1 MRINHRFPLRYPLQI
16 LPLAV
21 LTLASPH
28 AHGACDLVSTIGSD
42 VQICDSGS
50 SGPLTNPGGNNTLV
64 FPAGGTGSIIGSVTY
79 GAGRDRIDM
88 NSGSIVGNFNQ
99 GAGVDQFNI
108 TAGTITGDVN
118 QSFDPDDFAMSGGTM
133 RSLTQGDGLD
143 TFLMT
148 GGTISNAFEDGDLAK
163 MTGGS
168 IGRVDMKLDDNTFD
182 MSGGTIV
189 NNLVAGFGRD
199 TIIVSGGSI
208 GGLISISGGN
218 DRVTVSGGEIRGG
231 IRTSF
236 GNDTFTWL
244 NGGSIRGSVL
254 MESDNDSAT
263 LRNLDENHLG
273 PNPLLNGGA
282 GTDLL
287 TFDATTSAKPE
298 RYANW
303 ETVNLD
309 NGSQLDLAGIFTLG
323 DSVSGTGVMNVD
335 ASSTLTSVS
344 GSISPFTSSG
354 LVTLNN
360 AGTLDMSTGS
370 ASDTLTVNGNYV
382 GSNGQLLLQS
392 VLGGDNSPSDK
403 LVVSRG
409 AISGTTQIAVSNLG
423 GTGALTLQNG
433 IEVVQAANGA
443 TSDNSAFSLKNS
455 LSVGAYQY
463 YLFKGGATAGSE
475 NSWFLRSSVIS
486 APLAAM
492 SVPEEPAAEPPTPT
506 PPSTP
511 APPAPPTPI
520 PPPTPP
526 VAPAPTPVP
535 TPTNPTPPTVQPA
548 IAQPVPAP
556 GTPPLPEPVRGAAPV
571 PLYRLEVP
579 NYAVVTPAVA
589 TLALSSLGTFHERQ
603 GDQNLLTETGVL
615 PAGWARLFGNDFR
628 QDWSG
633 TVAPSLDASLK
644 GYQIGH
650 DLLALQTGNG
660 RTQRIGLFVAHTRMD
675 GHVKGF
681 AEGFKD
687 RRTGKLKIQGDSLG
701 LYWTLIDPKGWYVD
715 AVAMG
720 TRVDGSTRSQ
730 RGIRMDTEGDALSL
744 SVEAGYPIELNPD
757 WIIEPQAQV
766 IHQRIDLDS
775 QNDGIS
781 HVAFDSQPYTSARLG
796 GRLEGRYQVRG
807 IPVEPFLQGN
817 LWHNFDG
824 SDTLTFDYSDRIKT
838 EHKST
843 TADMGVG
850 LTARLSREISLY
862 LSADYSSNLDDNDL
876 DGLRGNLGVR
886 VSW

>member
-1 MRINHRFPLRYPLQI
+1 MRIDHRLLLRYTARI

-21 LTLASPH
+21 LSFISPH
-28 AHGACDLVSTIGSD
+28 AHGACDLATTIGNAIQ
-42 VQICDSGS
+42 VCDSGS
-50 SGPLTNPGGNNTLV
+50 SGPLNKPAGNNTLI

-79 GAGRDRIDM
+79 GSGSDSIEM
-88 NSGSIVGNFNQ
+88 NSGNITGSFNQ
-99 GAGVDQFNI
+99 GAGADQFRI
-108 TAGTITGDVN
+108 TAGNITGDVN
-118 QSFDPDDFAMSGGTM
+118 QGTDRDNFFMSGGTL

-148 GGTISNAFEDGDLAK
+148 GGTISNAFEDGDQAR
-163 MTGGS
+163 MTGGT

-189 NNLVAGFGRD
+189 NNLVTGFGRD
-199 TIIVSGGSI
+199 TIILSGGSI
-208 GGLISISGGN
+208 GGVVSVSGGN

-231 IRTSF
+231 VRASF

-244 NGGSIRGSVL
+244 NGGYIRGSVL
-254 MESDNDSAT
+254 MEGDNDTAT
-263 LRNLDENHLG
+263 LRNLNESFLG

-287 TFDATTSAKPE
+287 TFDATTSANPA
-298 RYANW
+298 RYTNW
-303 ETVNLD
+303 ETVNVS
-309 NGSQLDLAGIFTLG
+309 NGSRLDLAGIFTLG
-323 DSVSGTGVMNVD
+323 DNVSGTGVMNVD
-335 ASSTLTSVS
+335 ASSTLTSAS

-354 LVTLNN
+354 LTTLNN
-360 AGTLDMSTGS
+360 AGTLDMSNGS
-370 ASDTLTVNGNYV
+370 SSATDTLTVNGNYV

-392 VLGGDNSPSDK
+392 VLGDDSSPSDK

-409 AISGTTQIAVSNLG
+409 SISGTTRIAVNNLG

-433 IEVVQAANGA
+433 IEVVEAANGA
-443 TSDNSAFSLKNS
+443 TSDNSAFSLQNS

-486 APLAAM
+486 VPLSDM
-492 SVPEEPAAEPPTPT
+492 SVPEEPVAEPPPIPV
-506 PPSTP
+506 PPQ
-511 APPAPPTPI
+511 PPTQI
-520 PPPTPP
+520 PPTPP
-526 VAPAPTPVP
+526 VAPSP
-535 TPTNPTPPTVQPA
+535 TPTPPTSPTPTVQPA
-548 IAQPVPAP
+548 MTQPVPAP
-556 GTPPLPEPVRGAAPV
+556 GTPPLPEPVRGAAPI

-579 NYAVVTPAVA
+579 NYAVVPPAVA
-589 TLALSSLGTFHERQ
+589 KLALSSLGTFHERQ
-603 GDQNLLTETGVL
+603 GDQNLLTETGAF
-615 PAGWARLFGNDFR
+615 PAGWARIFGNDFR

-633 TVAPSLDASLK
+633 TVAPNLDASLK

-650 DLLALQTGNG
+650 DLLALQTGSG
-660 RTQRIGLFVAHTRMD
+660 RTQRAGLFVAHTRLD

-701 LYWTLIDPKGWYVD
+701 LYWTLIDPQGWYVD

-730 RGIRMDTEGDALSL
+730 RGIPMDIEGDALSF
-744 SVEAGYPIELNPD
+744 SIEAGYPIELNPD
-757 WIIEPQAQV
+757 WVIEPQAQV

-781 HVAFDSQPYTSARLG
+781 HVAFDSQPYTTARLG

-807 IPVEPFLQGN
+807 IPVEPFVQGN
-817 LWHNFDG
+817 MWHNFDG
-824 SDTLTFDYSDRIKT
+824 SDTLTFDHSDRIKT

-850 LTARLSREISLY
+850 LTARLSSEISLY

-876 DGLRGNLGVR
+876 DGLRGNLGLR

>member
-1 MRINHRFPLRYPLQI
+1 MRIDYPCVLRYPLRI

-21 LTLASPH
+21 MTSISPY
-28 AHGACDLVSTIGSD
+28 AHGDCDLIATLGND
-42 VQICDSGS
+42 VQVCDSGS
-50 SGPLTNPGGNNTLV
+50 SGSLTRPAGNNTLI
-64 FPAGGTGSIIGSVTY
+64 FPAGGTGSINGSVTY
-79 GAGRDRIDM
+79 GPGSDRIEM
-88 NSGSIVGNFNQ
+88 NSGSITGNFNQ
-99 GAGVDQFNI
+99 GAGADQFRI
-108 TAGTITGDVN
+108 TAGNITGDVN
-118 QSFDPDDFAMSGGTM
+118 QGADRDDFFMSGGTL

-143 TFLMT
+143 NFVMS
-148 GGTISNAFEDGDLAK
+148 GGTISNAFEDGDQAR
-163 MTGGS
+163 MTGGT

-199 TIIVSGGSI
+199 TIILSGGSI
-208 GGLISISGGN
+208 GGVVSISGGN

-236 GNDTFTWL
+236 GSDSFTWL
-244 NGGSIRGSVL
+244 NGGYIRGTVL
-254 MESDNDSAT
+254 MEGDDDTAILS
-263 LRNLDENHLG
+263 NLNETYLA
-273 PNPLLNGGA
+273 PNPQLNGGP

-287 TFDATTSAKPE
+287 TFDTTTSAKPE
-298 RYANW
+298 RYTNW
-303 ETVNLD
+303 ETVNLN
-309 NGSQLDLAGIFTLG
+309 NGSRLDLAGIFTLG
-323 DSVSGTGVMNVD
+323 DNTSGTGVMNVD

-360 AGTLDMSTGS
+360 AGTLDMSSGS
-370 ASDTLTVNGNYV
+370 NSTTDTLTVNGNYV

-403 LVVSRG
+403 LMVARG

-423 GTGALTLQNG
+423 GSGALTLQNG

-475 NSWFLRSSVIS
+475 NSWFLRSSVVS
-486 APLAAM
+486 VPLTATPA
-492 SVPEEPAAEPPTPT
+492 PEEPAAEPLTPT
-506 PPSTP
+506 PPSPP
-511 APPAPPTPI
+511 APPAPPTPM

-535 TPTNPTPPTVQPA
+535 TPPTVQPA
-548 IAQPVPAP
+548 ITQPVPAP

-579 NYAVVTPAVA
+579 NYAVVTPAVT

-603 GDQNLLTETGVL
+603 GDQNLLNETGAF

-650 DLLALQTGNG
+650 DLLALQTEDG
-660 RTQRIGLFVAHTRMD
+660 RTQRVGLFVAHTRLD

-701 LYWTLIDPKGWYVD
+701 LYWTLIDPNGWYVD

-720 TRVDGSTRSQ
+720 TRLDGYTRSQ

-744 SVEAGYPIELNPD
+744 SVEAGYPITLNQD
-757 WIIEPQAQV
+757 WVIEPQAQV

-807 IPVEPFLQGN
+807 IPFEPFLQGN
-817 LWHNFDG
+817 LWHTFDG

-843 TADMGVG
+843 RADVGVG
-850 LTARLSREISLY
+850 LTARVSREISLY
-862 LSADYSSNLDDNDL
+862 LGADYSSNLDGNDL
-876 DGLRGNLGVR
+876 EGLRGNLGVR